1 MRPYP
6 PGMLKHRDA
15 GRTRP
20 GRSVVMMLTGA
31 VTVAA
36 AIALSIVPADADA
49 GPGLGSSYRVTGV
62 SDGDTVKVMVKG
74 RVERVRLIGIDTP
87 ELGRAGAADQC
98 HAREATRRM
107 SRLVTGRRVHLQR
120 DRTQADRDAYG
131 RLLRYVYTGEG
142 SDRRDVGRAL
152 VANGHGRE
160 YTFKGRVYR
169 HRSAHLKA
177 QRSAQKAGRGLW
189 GECAAPTAP
198 TAPAPGPT
206 LPAPVAPE
214 GCLIK
219 GNIASDGE
227 RIYHVPGQQNYE
239 ETRIDTARGERWF
252 CTETDAVAAGWRRA
266 AR

>member
-1 MRPYP
+1 M
-6 PGMLKHRDA
+6 
-15 GRTRP
+15 T
-20 GRSVVMMLTGA
+20 VA
-31 VTVAA
+31 VT
-36 AIALSIVPADADA
+36 IALAIVPADA
-49 GPGLGSSYRVTGV
+49 GPGLGPSYRVTGV
-62 SDGDTVKVMVKG
+62 SDGDTVKVKVKG

-107 SRLVTGRRVHLQR
+107 SRLVKGRRVHLQR

-131 RLLRYVYTGEG
+131 RLLRYVYTGGG
-142 SDRRDVGRAL
+142 SDRRDVGRTL

-189 GECAAPTAP
+189 GECATP
-198 TAPAPGPT
+198 TAPAPGTAP
-206 LPAPVAPE
+206 PAPVAPE

-227 RIYHVPGQQNYE
+227 KIYHVPGQQNYD